1 MPLRRPRHLFEVEA
15 ALLRPH
21 DACLL
26 VNEYGLR
33 LWHRACEVKVICAI
47 VILSRLPLKPE

>member
-21 DACLL
+21 DACVL